1 MANEYAIDQNC
12 DLTVIVDEQNRYP
25 REYAIALQKE
35 SPHMESFNRAIRSL
49 NQTGK
54 LEQLKRKYWNT
65 KCLSNSLNAKLD
77 SNSMNAKHNSIT
89 TLGFILCALISFVL
103 FD

>member
-65 KCLSNSLNAKLD
+65 KCNNSLNARLD
-77 SNSMNAKHNSIT
+77 YITSMSCI
-89 TLGFILCALISFVL
+89 ISALISLIL
-103 FD
+103 FR